1 MTFDTAIASLKQGEF
16 VMIYDSDGR
25 ESEVDLMVAAEFCTP
40 EHVARMRQH
49 AGGLLCLAI
58 SNGLAKKLDLE
69 YMHNILANSDDLD
82 SESKNMVM
90 GTAPYGDHPT
100 FSISVNHKRT
110 YTGITDSDRA
120 LTIKEM
126 ANIYS
131 SDNPKRKLK
140 YTLEIIEIEKK
151 LVGINTLLANKI
163 VLEALKN
170 KKIKSLVGFNKI
182 STEVQFSKK
191 TRFDFLISNNE
202 EKCFLEIKNVTL
214 SREKKIAEFPDAITS
229 RGSLSATKIRPQLSY

>member
-1 MTFDTAIASLKQGEF
+1 MEFKEKLLQGTLVKRFKRFFADIKIGNKIITAHCPNSGS
-16 VMIYDSDGR
+16 M
-25 ESEVDLMVAAEFCTP
+25 M
-40 EHVARMRQH
+40 
-49 AGGLLCLAI
+49 GLL
-58 SNGLAKKLDLE
+58 NKGNK
-69 YMHNILANSDDLD
+69 
-82 SESKNMVM
+82 VW
-90 GTAPYGDHPT
+90 
-100 FSISVNHKRT
+100 FS
-110 YTGITDSDRA
+110 A
-120 LTIKEM
+120 
-126 ANIYS
+126 

-229 RGSLSATKIRPQLSY
+229 RGTKHLKELVAAKKKDSKVTFYI

>member
-25 ESEVDLMVAAEFCTP
+25 ESEVDMMVAAEFCTP

-69 YMHNILANSDDLD
+69 YMHNILANSNDLD
-82 SESKNMVM
+82 SDSKNMVM
-90 GTAPYGDHPT
+90 GMAPYGDHPT

-126 ANIYS
+126 ANLYNS
-131 SDNPKRKLK
+131 VNPKNSLFLHLSHQVMFRYCLLQ
-140 YTLEIIEIEKK
+140 TVFFLPEK
-151 LVGINTLLANKI
+151 VIRRC
-163 VLEALKN
+163 
-170 KKIKSLVGFNKI
+170 
-182 STEVQFSKK
+182 QF
-191 TRFDFLISNNE
+191 T
-202 EKCFLEIKNVTL
+202 
-214 SREKKIAEFPDAITS
+214 
-229 RGSLSATKIRPQLSY
+229 